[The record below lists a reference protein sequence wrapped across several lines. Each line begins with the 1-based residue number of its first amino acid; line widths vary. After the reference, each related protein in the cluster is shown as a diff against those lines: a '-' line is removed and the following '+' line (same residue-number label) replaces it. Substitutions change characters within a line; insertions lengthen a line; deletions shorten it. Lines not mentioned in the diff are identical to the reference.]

1 MKEHAEN
8 KMNEISE
15 NNSNLRKQR
24 DSMLHCFKMLVERV
38 AKEKKKDDEKFQQL
52 VIISDKILKVRCSS
66 LKSLLTIQTSFQK
79 GFSLH
84 FLNRI

>member
-24 DSMLHCFKMLVERV
+24 DSMLHSFKMLVERIE
-38 AKEKKKDDEKFQQL
+38 KEKKRDDEKFERL
-52 VIISDKILKVRCSS
+52 VITSEGVLKVSCR
-66 LKSLLTIQTSFQK
+66 LKRNKHTSK
-79 GFSLH
+79 
-84 FLNRI
+84 

>member
-8 KMNEISE
+8 KMNEIFE

-38 AKEKKKDDEKFQQL
+38 SKEKRKDDDKFQHL
-52 VIISDKILKVRCSS
+52 VILSDKILKVC
-66 LKSLLTIQTSFQK
+66 LCMAGYNFHFIQIS
-79 GFSLH
+79 
-84 FLNRI
+84 N